1 MPSLRKDGVALFYK
15 EANGEGAPIVWC
27 ADGAAITPISN
38 PNSIISR
45 RFLGV
50 ALAANVAT
58 A

>member
-1 MPSLRKDGVALFYK
+1 MPSLRKDGVTLFYR
-15 EANGEGAPIVWC
+15 EANGEGAQIVLVHGC
-27 ADGAAITPISN
+27 CDTPISN

-50 ALAANVAT
+50 ALPANVPT